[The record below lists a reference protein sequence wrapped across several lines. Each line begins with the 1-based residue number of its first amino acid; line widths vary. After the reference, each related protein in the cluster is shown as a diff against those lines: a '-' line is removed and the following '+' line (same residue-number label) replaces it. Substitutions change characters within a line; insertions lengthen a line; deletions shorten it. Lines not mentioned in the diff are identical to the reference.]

1 MSDIK
6 TRLSEIIADRSKRA
20 EKIGGE
26 LKKWHEIRLQIKGT
40 LDKFRRAEEH
50 NPDLS
55 SDYSSVL
62 DQALRK
68 ISGVIA
74 DYERELARFERKSL
88 CIGIGGQARVGKSTF
103 LQSVTGLGEDQI
115 PTSDKFFTTA
125 IRSRIENSREG
136 VAIADFHSED
146 SFLSDVIHPIC
157 DKLHITKPYSLDE
170 FRKAELSLSPDESRT
185 QENDDLLKRLKDAQS
200 GLDSYKCF
208 LTGKVGE
215 RIELNDLR
223 PYVAY
228 PENGR
233 KAGPYLAVSNL
244 LIRAPFPSTDV
255 TQLEVVDLPG
265 LGEAGIDIAK
275 IQTKGMENICD
286 VTLMMKRPTDTNVEW
301 TRTDSNAL
309 DAMSAAVPL
318 LQDQTKY
325 TIILANV
332 GHADNQRAEAC
343 IQSIRD
349 HLDHRFKCPFKIVS
363 CDAKNRDSIKSNTMP
378 EILNFL
384 AENLPIIDN
393 AIIDGLNRNA
403 SAAYDFIKSDIDR
416 ITKSCSEIGG
426 GSRQGDESFYK
437 DIHNKLAKVLEVI
450 REKMKEKTL
459 KPDTEWENEVDRIH
473 EEVKK
478 WINNGCGYG
487 SENDLNDAII
497 NEIRIHHSQPRD
509 VINGCRTG
517 FREEWEKMDHHFENR
532 IAKMLCDIMDSMK
545 NVLNSFVPERENDEL
560 KSVRKQIMDFADRME
575 SKSDDQEQK
584 MALASLSNTLRR
596 IAKFDLQFRF
606 HLEPM
611 LLAATSLLLPN
622 ELPTT
627 NDVNAAPELLKELN
641 KKLLRA
647 ADDYADGMKKS
658 TSLSGA
664 AIEKKI
670 RLLKQSGI
678 SEIMA
683 KDIAEMLKQSAS
695 SAQSFCPAR
704 IFASV
709 IETFEDAFIRSKESE
724 TAIRAIRYKWKKEI
738 LPTPDEK
745 TRLTNEAVGSLCSLK
760 EKLQ

>member
-6 TRLSEIIADRSKRA
+6 TRLSEIIADRSGRA

-26 LKKWHEIRLQIKGT
+26 VKKWNEIRAQIKET
-40 LDKFRRAEEH
+40 LDKFRRAEKL

-55 SDYSSVL
+55 SEYSSVL

-68 ISGVIA
+68 ISDVIA

-125 IRSRIENSREG
+125 IRSRIENSLEG
-136 VAIADFHSED
+136 VAIADFHSEE

-157 DKLHITKPYSLDE
+157 DKLHIAKPYSLDD
-170 FRKAELSLSPDESRT
+170 FRREELSISPDEPHT

-200 GLDSYKCF
+200 GLDSYKRF
-208 LTGKVGE
+208 LNGKIGE
-215 RIELNDLR
+215 RIELNKLR

-228 PENGR
+228 PENGL
-233 KAGPYLAVSNL
+233 KAGPYLAVKNL

-301 TRTDSNAL
+301 TRIDSNAL

-318 LQDQTKY
+318 LKDQTKY
-325 TIILANV
+325 TVILANV

-343 IQSIRD
+343 IKSIRD
-349 HLDHRFKCPFKIVS
+349 NLKRPFKIVS
-363 CDAKNRDSIKSNTMP
+363 CDAKNRDSIKSDTMP

-403 SAAYDFIKSDIDR
+403 SAARESIKSDIDR
-416 ITKSCSEIGG
+416 IRKACSEICG
-426 GSRQGDESFYK
+426 GSKQGYDFYH
-437 DIHNKLAKVLEVI
+437 DIHYKLAEVLERI
-450 REKMKEKTL
+450 REIMKEKTL
-459 KPDTEWENEVDRIH
+459 KPDTEWENEVNRIH

-478 WINNGCGYG
+478 WIDNGCGYG
-487 SENDLNDAII
+487 SENDLKDAITK
-497 NEIRIHHSQPRD
+497 EIRLKHSQPAD
-509 VINGCRTG
+509 VINGCRTK
-517 FREEWEKMDHHFENR
+517 FREEWEKMDLHLENR
-532 IAKMLCDIMDSMK
+532 IANMLCEIMNSMK
-545 NVLNSFVPERENDEL
+545 NVLNSFVPDRKDDEL
-560 KSVRKQIMDFADRME
+560 SSVRKQILDFADRME
-575 SKSDDQEQK
+575 SRYEYPGEEE
-584 MALASLSNTLRR
+584 ALASLSNTLRR

-611 LLAATSLLLPN
+611 LQAATSLLLAN
-622 ELPTT
+622 ELPIT
-627 NDVNAAPELLKELN
+627 NDVNAAPELFKELN

-658 TSLSGA
+658 TSLAGA

-704 IFASV
+704 IFAAV
-709 IETFEDAFIRSKESE
+709 IETFEDAFIRSKDAEK
-724 TAIRAIRYKWKKEI
+724 AISVIAKKWDKE
-738 LPTPDEK
+738 LRPTPDEK
-745 TRLTNEAVGSLCSLK
+745 TRLTNEATGSLCSLK
-760 EKLQ
+760 I

>member
-26 LKKWHEIRLQIKGT
+26 LKKWKEIRDQIKGT
-40 LDKFRRAEEH
+40 LDKFRRAEGL

-55 SDYSSVL
+55 TYSSLL
-62 DQALRK
+62 DQALSNIR
-68 ISGVIA
+68 GVIA
-74 DYERELARFERKSL
+74 DYERELERFERKSL

-136 VAIADFHSED
+136 VAIADFHSEE

-157 DKLHITKPYSLDE
+157 DKLRIARPYSLDE
-170 FRKAELSLSPDESRT
+170 FRREELSFSPDESHP
-185 QENDDLLKRLKDAQS
+185 QEDHDLLKRLKDAQS
-200 GLDSYKCF
+200 GLDSYKRF
-208 LTGKVGE
+208 LNGKIGE

-233 KAGPYLAVSNL
+233 KAGPYLAVKNL

-275 IQTKGMENICD
+275 MQTKGMENICD
-286 VTLMMKRPTDTNVEW
+286 ITLMMKRPTDTNVEW
-301 TRTDSNAL
+301 TLIDSNAL
-309 DAMSAAVPL
+309 DAMRAAVPL
-318 LQDQTKY
+318 LKDQTKY
-325 TIILANV
+325 TLILANV
-332 GHADNQRAEAC
+332 GHADNERAEAC
-343 IQSIRD
+343 IKSIRD
-349 HLDHRFKCPFKIVS
+349 SVKHKIVS
-363 CDAKNRDSIKSNTMP
+363 CDAKNRDSIKSDTMP

-393 AIIDGLNRNA
+393 AIIEGLNRNA
-403 SAAYDFIKSDIDR
+403 SAARESIKSDIDR
-416 ITKSCSEIGG
+416 IRKDCSEICG
-426 GSRQGDESFYK
+426 GSKQDDYDLRKYIRS
-437 DIHNKLAKVLEVI
+437 KLAEVLEGI

-487 SENDLNDAII
+487 SEDNLKAAIT
-497 NEIRIHHSQPRD
+497 NEIRVQHSQPAD
-509 VINGCRTG
+509 VINGCRTK
-517 FREEWEKMDHHFENR
+517 FREEWEKMDLHLEKR
-532 IAKMLCDIMDSMK
+532 IAEMLFDIMDSMTK
-545 NVLNSFVPERENDEL
+545 VLNSFVPERKSDDL
-560 KSVRKQIMDFADRME
+560 GSVRKQIMDFADKME
-575 SKSDDQEQK
+575 SKPKSPKPGEK
-584 MALASLSNTLRR
+584 EALASLSNTLRR

-611 LLAATSLLLPN
+611 LQAATRLLLAN

-627 NDVNAAPELLKELN
+627 NDVNAAPELFEELK

-647 ADDYADGMKKS
+647 ADDYANGMKS
-658 TSLSGA
+658 TSLSSA

-670 RLLKQSGI
+670 RLLRQSGI
-678 SEIMA
+678 SETMA
-683 KDIAEMLKQSAS
+683 KDIAAMLEQTAS

-709 IETFEDAFIRSKESE
+709 IETFEDAFIRSKDTEK
-724 TAIRAIRYKWKKEI
+724 AISVIAREWHRELI
-738 LPTPDEK
+738 PTDEK
-745 TRLTNEAVGSLCSLK
+745 TRLTDEATDSLYSL
-760 EKLQ
+760 EI

>member
-6 TRLSEIIADRSKRA
+6 TRLSEIIADRSGRA

-26 LKKWHEIRLQIKGT
+26 LKKWKEIRDQIKGT
-40 LDKFRRAEEH
+40 LDKFRRAEGL

-55 SDYSSVL
+55 TYSSLL
-62 DQALRK
+62 DQALSNIRV
-68 ISGVIA
+68 VIA
-74 DYERELARFERKSL
+74 DYERELERFERKSL

-136 VAIADFHSED
+136 VAIADFHSEE
-146 SFLSDVIHPIC
+146 SFLSDVIYPIC
-157 DKLHITKPYSLDE
+157 DKLRIAKPYSLDE

-200 GLDSYKCF
+200 GLDSYKRF
-208 LTGKVGE
+208 LNGKVGE

-228 PENGR
+228 PENGL
-233 KAGPYLAVSNL
+233 KAGPYLAVRNL

-286 VTLMMKRPTDTNVEW
+286 ITLMMKRPTDTNVEW

-318 LQDQTKY
+318 LKDQTKY
-325 TIILANV
+325 TVILANV

-343 IQSIRD
+343 IKSIRD
-349 HLDHRFKCPFKIVS
+349 NLKRPFKIVS
-363 CDAKNRDSIKSNTMP
+363 CDAKNRDSIKSDTMP

-403 SAAYDFIKSDIDR
+403 SAARESIKSDIDR
-416 ITKSCSEIGG
+416 IRKGCSEICG
-426 GSRQGDESFYK
+426 GSKQGYDFYH
-437 DIHNKLAKVLEVI
+437 DIHDKLAEVLEGI
-450 REKMKEKTL
+450 RETMKAKTL
-459 KPDTEWENEVDRIH
+459 KPDMEWENEVDRIR

-487 SENDLNDAII
+487 SENDLKDAITK
-497 NEIRIHHSQPRD
+497 EIRLKHSQPAD
-509 VINGCRTG
+509 VINGCRTK
-517 FREEWEKMDHHFENR
+517 FREEWEKMDLHLEKR
-532 IAKMLCDIMDSMK
+532 IAKMLCDIMNSMK
-545 NVLNSFVPERENDEL
+545 DVLNSFVPERKDNEL
-560 KSVRKQIMDFADRME
+560 SSVRKQIMDFADRMDSRGE
-575 SKSDDQEQK
+575 HGEEE
-584 MALASLSNTLRR
+584 ALASLSNTLRR

-611 LLAATSLLLPN
+611 LQAATRLLLAN

-627 NDVNAAPELLKELN
+627 NDVNAAPELFEELK

-658 TSLSGA
+658 SSLSSA

-683 KDIAEMLKQSAS
+683 KDIAAMLEQTAS

-709 IETFEDAFIRSKESE
+709 IETFEDAFIRSKDAEK
-724 TAIRAIRYKWKKEI
+724 AISVIAREWNNELR
-738 LPTPDEK
+738 PTPDEK
-745 TRLTNEAVGSLCSLK
+745 TRLTNEAIGSLRSLK
-760 EKLQ
+760 I

>member
-6 TRLSEIIADRSKRA
+6 TRLSEIIADRSCRA
-20 EKIGGE
+20 EKISGE
-26 LKKWHEIRLQIKGT
+26 LKKWNEIRLQIKGT

-55 SDYSSVL
+55 SEYSSVL

-74 DYERELARFERKSL
+74 DYERELTRFERKSL

-136 VAIADFHSED
+136 VAIADFHSEE

-157 DKLHITKPYSLDE
+157 DKLHIAKPYSLDE
-170 FRKAELSLSPDESRT
+170 FRREELSISPDESRT

-200 GLDSYKCF
+200 GLDSYKRF
-208 LTGKVGE
+208 LNGKVGE

-228 PENGR
+228 PENGL
-233 KAGPYLAVSNL
+233 KAGPYLAVRNL

-286 VTLMMKRPTDTNVEW
+286 ITLMMKRPTDTNVEW

-318 LQDQTKY
+318 LKDQTKY
-325 TIILANV
+325 TVILANV

-343 IQSIRD
+343 IKSIRD
-349 HLDHRFKCPFKIVS
+349 NLKRPFKIVS
-363 CDAKNRDSIKSNTMP
+363 CDAKNRDSIKSDTMP

-403 SAAYDFIKSDIDR
+403 SAARESIKSDIDR
-416 ITKSCSEIGG
+416 IRKCCSEICG
-426 GSRQGDESFYK
+426 GSKQGYDFYH
-437 DIHNKLAKVLEVI
+437 DIHDKLAEVLEGI
-450 REKMKEKTL
+450 RETMKAKTL
-459 KPDTEWENEVDRIH
+459 KPDMEWENEVDRIR

-487 SENDLNDAII
+487 SENDLKDAITK
-497 NEIRIHHSQPRD
+497 EIRLKHSQPAD
-509 VINGCRTG
+509 VINGCRTK
-517 FREEWEKMDHHFENR
+517 FREEWEKMDLHLEKR
-532 IAKMLCDIMDSMK
+532 IAKMLCDIMNSMK
-545 NVLNSFVPERENDEL
+545 DVLNSFVPERKDNEL
-560 KSVRKQIMDFADRME
+560 SSVRKQIMDFADRMDSRGE
-575 SKSDDQEQK
+575 HGEEE
-584 MALASLSNTLRR
+584 ALASLSNTLRR

-611 LLAATSLLLPN
+611 LQAATRLLLAN

-627 NDVNAAPELLKELN
+627 NDVNAAPELFEELK

-658 TSLSGA
+658 SSLSSA

-683 KDIAEMLKQSAS
+683 KDIAAMLEQTAS

-709 IETFEDAFIRSKESE
+709 IETFEDAFIRSKDTEK
-724 TAIRAIRYKWKKEI
+724 AISVIAREWNNELR
-738 LPTPDEK
+738 PTPDEK
-745 TRLTNEAVGSLCSLK
+745 TRLTNEAIGSLRSLK
-760 EKLQ
+760 I

>member
-6 TRLSEIIADRSKRA
+6 TRLSEIIADRSGRA

-26 LKKWHEIRLQIKGT
+26 VKKWNEIRAQIKGT
-40 LDKFRRAEEH
+40 LDKFRRAEGL

-55 SDYSSVL
+55 SEYSSVL

-136 VAIADFHSED
+136 VAIADFHSEE

-157 DKLHITKPYSLDE
+157 DKLHIAKPYSLDE
-170 FRKAELSLSPDESRT
+170 FRREELSISPDEPRT

-200 GLDSYKCF
+200 GLDSYKRF
-208 LTGKVGE
+208 LNGKIGE
-215 RIELNDLR
+215 RIELNELR

-228 PENGR
+228 PEDGL
-233 KAGPYLAVSNL
+233 KAGPYLAVKNL

-286 VTLMMKRPTDTNVEW
+286 ITLMMKRPTDTNVEW
-301 TRTDSNAL
+301 TLIDSNAL

-318 LQDQTKY
+318 LKDQTKY
-325 TIILANV
+325 TVILANV

-343 IQSIRD
+343 IKSIKDNLKR
-349 HLDHRFKCPFKIVS
+349 PFKIVS
-363 CDAKNRDSIKSNTMP
+363 CDAKNRDSIKSDTMP

-403 SAAYDFIKSDIDR
+403 SAARESIKSDIDR
-416 ITKSCSEIGG
+416 IRKDCSKICG
-426 GSRQGDESFYK
+426 GSKQGYDFRK
-437 DIHNKLAKVLEVI
+437 DIHDNLAEVLEGI
-450 REKMKEKTL
+450 REIMKEKAS
-459 KPDTEWENEVDRIH
+459 KPDTEWENEVDRIR

-478 WINNGCGYG
+478 WIDNGCGYG
-487 SENDLNDAII
+487 SENGLKDAIEK
-497 NEIRIHHSQPRD
+497 EIRRKHSQPAD
-509 VINGCRTG
+509 VINGCRTK
-517 FREEWEKMDHHFENR
+517 FREEWEKMDLHLEKR

-545 NVLNSFVPERENDEL
+545 KVLNSFVPERKSDDL
-560 KSVRKQIMDFADRME
+560 GSVRKQIMDFADRME
-575 SKSDDQEQK
+575 SRCDPGEEE
-584 MALASLSNTLRR
+584 ALASLSNTLRR

-611 LLAATSLLLPN
+611 LQAATRLLLAN

-627 NDVNAAPELLKELN
+627 NDVNAAPELFEELK

-658 TSLSGA
+658 SSLSSA

-683 KDIAEMLKQSAS
+683 KDIAAMLEQTAS

-709 IETFEDAFIRSKESE
+709 IETFEDAFIRSKDAEK
-724 TAIRAIRYKWKKEI
+724 AISVIAREWNNELR
-738 LPTPDEK
+738 PTPDEK
-745 TRLTNEAVGSLCSLK
+745 TRLTNEATGLLCSLK
-760 EKLQ
+760 I

>member
-6 TRLSEIIADRSKRA
+6 TRLSEIIADRSVRA

-136 VAIADFHSED
+136 VAIADFHSEE
-146 SFLSDVIHPIC
+146 SFLSDVIYPIC
-157 DKLHITKPYSLDE
+157 DKLRIAKPYSLDE

-200 GLDSYKCF
+200 GLDSYKRF
-208 LTGKVGE
+208 LNGKVGE

-228 PENGR
+228 PENGL
-233 KAGPYLAVSNL
+233 KAGPYLAVKNL

-286 VTLMMKRPTDTNVEW
+286 ITLMMKRPTDTNVEW

-318 LQDQTKY
+318 LKDQTKY
-325 TIILANV
+325 TVILANV

-343 IQSIRD
+343 IKSIRD
-349 HLDHRFKCPFKIVS
+349 NLKRPFKIVS
-363 CDAKNRDSIKSNTMP
+363 CDAKNRDSIKSDTMP

-403 SAAYDFIKSDIDR
+403 SAARESIKSDIDR
-416 ITKSCSEIGG
+416 IRKGCSEICG
-426 GSRQGDESFYK
+426 GSKQGYDFYH
-437 DIHNKLAKVLEVI
+437 DIHDKLAEVLEGI
-450 REKMKEKTL
+450 RETMKAKTL
-459 KPDTEWENEVDRIH
+459 KPDMEWENEVDRIR

-487 SENDLNDAII
+487 SENDLKDAITK
-497 NEIRIHHSQPRD
+497 EIRLKHSQPAD
-509 VINGCRTG
+509 VINGCRTK
-517 FREEWEKMDHHFENR
+517 FREEWEKMDLHLEKR
-532 IAKMLCDIMDSMK
+532 IAKMLCDIMNSMK
-545 NVLNSFVPERENDEL
+545 DVLNSFVPERKDNEL
-560 KSVRKQIMDFADRME
+560 SSVRKQIMDFADRMDSRGE
-575 SKSDDQEQK
+575 HGEEE
-584 MALASLSNTLRR
+584 ALASLSNTLRR

-611 LLAATSLLLPN
+611 LQAATRLLLAN

-627 NDVNAAPELLKELN
+627 NDVNAAPELFEELK

-658 TSLSGA
+658 SSLSSA

-683 KDIAEMLKQSAS
+683 KDIAAMLEQTAS

-709 IETFEDAFIRSKESE
+709 IETFEDAFIRSKDAEK
-724 TAIRAIRYKWKKEI
+724 AISVIAREWNNELR
-738 LPTPDEK
+738 PTPDEK
-745 TRLTNEAVGSLCSLK
+745 TRLTNEATGSLCSLK
-760 EKLQ
+760 I

>member
-6 TRLSEIIADRSKRA
+6 TRLSEIIADRSVRA
-20 EKIGGE
+20 EKIGVE
-26 LKKWHEIRLQIKGT
+26 LKKWQEIRLQIKGT
-40 LDKFRRAEEH
+40 LDKFRRAEEL

-55 SDYSSVL
+55 SEYSSVL

-68 ISGVIA
+68 INGVIA

-136 VAIADFHSED
+136 VAIADFHSEE
-146 SFLSDVIHPIC
+146 SFLREVIHPIC
-157 DKLHITKPYSLDE
+157 DKLHIAKPYSLDE
-170 FRKAELSLSPDESRT
+170 FRREELSISPDEPQT

-208 LTGKVGE
+208 LNGKCGE

-228 PENGR
+228 PENGL

-286 VTLMMKRPTDTNVEW
+286 ITLMMKRPTDTNVEW
-301 TRTDSNAL
+301 TRIDSNAL

-318 LQDQTKY
+318 LKDQTKY
-325 TIILANV
+325 TVILANV

-343 IQSIRD
+343 IKSIRD
-349 HLDHRFKCPFKIVS
+349 NLKRPFKIVS
-363 CDAKNRDSIKSNTMP
+363 CDAKNRDSIKSDTMP

-403 SAAYDFIKSDIDR
+403 SAARESIKSDIDR
-416 ITKSCSEIGG
+416 IRKGCSKICG
-426 GSRQGDESFYK
+426 GSKQDYYEFYHN
-437 DIHNKLAKVLEVI
+437 IHHKLAEVLEKI
-450 REKMKEKTL
+450 REIMKAKTL
-459 KPDTEWENEVDRIH
+459 KPDMEWENEVDRIR

-487 SENDLNDAII
+487 SENALKDAITK
-497 NEIRIHHSQPRD
+497 EIRLKHSQPAD
-509 VINGCRTG
+509 VINGCRTK
-517 FREEWEKMDHHFENR
+517 FREEWEKMDLHLENR

-545 NVLNSFVPERENDEL
+545 DVLNSFVPERKSNDL
-560 KSVRKQIMDFADRME
+560 GSVRKQIMDFADRME
-575 SKSDDQEQK
+575 SRPIYKEPGEEE
-584 MALASLSNTLRR
+584 ALASLSNTLRR

-611 LLAATSLLLPN
+611 LQAATRLLLAN

-627 NDVNAAPELLKELN
+627 NDVNAAPKLFEELK
-641 KKLLRA
+641 KKLLCA

-658 TSLSGA
+658 SSLSSA

-670 RLLKQSGI
+670 RLIKQSGI
-678 SEIMA
+678 SETMA
-683 KDIAEMLKQSAS
+683 KDIAAMLEQTAS
-695 SAQSFCPAR
+695 SAQSFCPVR

-709 IETFEDAFIRSKESE
+709 IETFEDAFIRSKDAEK
-724 TAIRAIRYKWKKEI
+724 AISVIAREWENELR
-738 LPTPDEK
+738 PTPDEK
-745 TRLTNEAVGSLCSLK
+745 TRLMNEATGSLCSLK
-760 EKLQ
+760 I

>member
-6 TRLSEIIADRSKRA
+6 TRLSEIIADRSGRA
-20 EKIGGE
+20 EKISEE
-26 LKKWHEIRLQIKGT
+26 LKKWKEIRDQIKGT
-40 LDKFRRAEEH
+40 LDKFRRAEGL

-55 SDYSSVL
+55 TYSSLL
-62 DQALRK
+62 DQALSNIR
-68 ISGVIA
+68 GVIA
-74 DYERELARFERKSL
+74 DYERELERFERKSL

-136 VAIADFHSED
+136 VAIADFHSEE
-146 SFLSDVIHPIC
+146 SFLSDVIYPIC
-157 DKLHITKPYSLDE
+157 DKLHIARPYSLDE

-200 GLDSYKCF
+200 GLDSYKRF
-208 LTGKVGE
+208 LNGKVRE

-228 PENGR
+228 PENGL
-233 KAGPYLAVSNL
+233 KAGPYLAVKNL
-244 LIRAPFPSTDV
+244 LIKAPFPSTDV

-301 TRTDSNAL
+301 TRIDSNAL

-318 LQDQTKY
+318 LKDQTKY
-325 TIILANV
+325 TVILANV
-332 GHADNQRAEAC
+332 GHADDQRAEAC
-343 IQSIRD
+343 IKSIRD
-349 HLDHRFKCPFKIVS
+349 NLKRPFKIVS
-363 CDAKNRDSIKSNTMP
+363 CDAKDRNSIKSDTMP

-393 AIIDGLNRNA
+393 AIIDGLNRKA
-403 SAAYDFIKSDIDR
+403 SAARESIKSDIDR
-416 ITKSCSEIGG
+416 IRKDCSKIYG
-426 GSRQGDESFYK
+426 GSKQDYYEFYHN
-437 DIHNKLAKVLEVI
+437 IHRKLAKVLEGI
-450 REKMKEKTL
+450 REIMKEKTS
-459 KPDTEWENEVDRIH
+459 KPDTEWENEVDRIR

-478 WINNGCGYG
+478 WINNGCGYS
-487 SENDLNDAII
+487 SENNLKDAITE
-497 NEIRIHHSQPRD
+497 EIRLKHSQPAD
-509 VINGCRTG
+509 VINGCRTK
-517 FREEWEKMDHHFENR
+517 FREEWEKMDLHLEKR

-545 NVLNSFVPERENDEL
+545 DVLNSFVPERKDNAL
-560 KSVRKQIMDFADRME
+560 SSVRKQIMDFADSME
-575 SKSDDQEQK
+575 SRCDPGEEE
-584 MALASLSNTLRR
+584 ALASLSNTLRR

-611 LLAATSLLLPN
+611 LQVATRLLLAN

-627 NDVNAAPELLKELN
+627 NDVNAAPELFEELK

-658 TSLSGA
+658 SSLSSA

-670 RLLKQSGI
+670 RLIKQSGI
-678 SEIMA
+678 SETMA
-683 KDIAEMLKQSAS
+683 KDIAAMLEQTAS

-709 IETFEDAFIRSKESE
+709 IETFEDAFIRSKDAEK
-724 TAIRAIRYKWKKEI
+724 AISVIAREWENELR
-738 LPTPDEK
+738 PTPDEK
-745 TRLTNEAVGSLCSLK
+745 TRLMNEATGSLCSLK
-760 EKLQ
+760 I

>member
-6 TRLSEIIADRSKRA
+6 TRLSEIIADRSVRA

-40 LDKFRRAEEH
+40 LDKFRRAEKH
-50 NPDLS
+50 NPDIS
-55 SDYSSVL
+55 SEYSSVL

-157 DKLHITKPYSLDE
+157 DKLDIAKPYSLDE
-170 FRKAELSLSPDESRT
+170 FRREELSISPNKPQT

-200 GLDSYKCF
+200 GLDSYKRF
-208 LTGKVGE
+208 LTGKCGE

-301 TRTDSNAL
+301 TRIDSNAL

-318 LQDQTKY
+318 LKDQTKY
-325 TIILANV
+325 TVILANV
-332 GHADNQRAEAC
+332 GHADSQRAEAC
-343 IQSIRD
+343 IKSIRD
-349 HLDHRFKCPFKIVS
+349 NLKRPFKIVS
-363 CDAKNRDSIKSNTMP
+363 CDAKNRDSIKSDTMP

-403 SAAYDFIKSDIDR
+403 SAARESIKSDIDR
-416 ITKSCSEIGG
+416 IRKGCSEIGG
-426 GSRQGDESFYK
+426 GSKQGYDFVH
-437 DIHNKLAKVLEVI
+437 DIRNKLAQVLEGI
-450 REKMKEKTL
+450 REIMKEKTL
-459 KPDTEWENEVDRIH
+459 KPDMEWENEVDRIH

-487 SENDLNDAII
+487 SENDLNDAIT
-497 NEIRIHHSQPRD
+497 NEIRLKHSQPAD
-509 VINGCRTG
+509 VINGCRTK
-517 FREEWEKMDHHFENR
+517 FREEWEKMDLHLEKR
-532 IAKMLCDIMDSMK
+532 IAKMLCDILDSMK

-560 KSVRKQIMDFADRME
+560 KSVRKQIVDFADRM
-575 SKSDDQEQK
+575 KSRYEYPDEEE
-584 MALASLSNTLRR
+584 ALASLSNTLRR

-611 LLAATSLLLPN
+611 LQAATSLLLAN
-622 ELPTT
+622 ELPIT

-658 TSLSGA
+658 TSLAGA

-704 IFASV
+704 IFAAV
-709 IETFEDAFIRSKESE
+709 IETFEDAFIRSKDAEK
-724 TAIRAIRYKWKKEI
+724 AISVIAKEWENE
-738 LPTPDEK
+738 LRPTPDEK
-745 TRLTNEAVGSLCSLK
+745 TRLTNEARGSLCSLK
-760 EKLQ
+760 I

>member
-6 TRLSEIIADRSKRA
+6 TRLSEIIADRSARA

-136 VAIADFHSED
+136 VAIADFHSEE
-146 SFLSDVIHPIC
+146 SFLREVIHPIC
-157 DKLHITKPYSLDE
+157 DKLHIAKPYSLDE
-170 FRKAELSLSPDESRT
+170 FRREELSISPDEPQT
-185 QENDDLLKRLKDAQS
+185 QENDDLLKRLKDAQE

-208 LTGKVGE
+208 LNGKCGE

-301 TRTDSNAL
+301 TRIDSNAL

-318 LQDQTKY
+318 LKDQTKY

-343 IQSIRD
+343 IKSIKDNLKR
-349 HLDHRFKCPFKIVS
+349 PFKIVS
-363 CDAKNRDSIKSNTMP
+363 CDAKNRDSIKSDTMP

-403 SAAYDFIKSDIDR
+403 LAARESIKSDIDR
-416 ITKSCSEIGG
+416 IRKGCSEICG
-426 GSRQGDESFYK
+426 GSKQGYDFVH
-437 DIHNKLAKVLEVI
+437 DIRNKLAQVLEGI
-450 REKMKEKTL
+450 REIMKEKTL
-459 KPDTEWENEVDRIH
+459 KPDMEWENEVDRIH

-487 SENDLNDAII
+487 SENDLNDAIT
-497 NEIRIHHSQPRD
+497 NEIRLKHSQPAD
-509 VINGCRTG
+509 VINGCRTK
-517 FREEWEKMDHHFENR
+517 FREEWEKMDLHLEKR

-545 NVLNSFVPERENDEL
+545 NVLNSFVPERENNEL

-575 SKSDDQEQK
+575 SRYEYPDEEE
-584 MALASLSNTLRR
+584 ALASLSNSLRR

-611 LLAATSLLLPN
+611 LQAATSLLLAN
-622 ELPTT
+622 ELPIT

-704 IFASV
+704 IFAAV
-709 IETFEDAFIRSKESE
+709 IETFEDAFIRSKDAEK
-724 TAIRAIRYKWKKEI
+724 AISVIAREWNNELR
-738 LPTPDEK
+738 PTPDEK
-745 TRLTNEAVGSLCSLK
+745 TRLTNEARGSLCSLK
-760 EKLQ
+760 I

>member
-1 MSDIK
+1 MSNIK
-6 TRLSEIIADRSKRA
+6 TRLSEIIADRSGRA

-26 LKKWHEIRLQIKGT
+26 LKKWNEIRLQIKET
-40 LDKFRRAEEH
+40 LDKFRRAERL
-50 NPDLS
+50 NPNLS
-55 SDYSSVL
+55 SEYSSVL

-125 IRSRIENSREG
+125 IRSRIENSREE
-136 VAIADFHSED
+136 VAIADFHSEE

-157 DKLHITKPYSLDE
+157 DKLRIARPYSLDE
-170 FRKAELSLSPDESRT
+170 FRREELSISPDGPHT
-185 QENDDLLKRLKDAQS
+185 QENDDLLKRLKDAQT

-208 LTGKVGE
+208 LNGKVGE

-228 PENGR
+228 PENGL
-233 KAGPYLAVSNL
+233 KAGPYLAVRNL
-244 LIRAPFPSTDV
+244 LIRSTFPSTDV

-286 VTLMMKRPTDTNVEW
+286 ITLMMKRPTDTNVEW
-301 TRTDSNAL
+301 TLIDSNAL
-309 DAMSAAVPL
+309 DAMSEAVPL
-318 LQDQTKY
+318 LKDQTKY
-325 TIILANV
+325 TLILANV
-332 GHADNQRAEAC
+332 GHADNERAEAC
-343 IQSIRD
+343 LKSIRSN
-349 HLDHRFKCPFKIVS
+349 LKRPFKIVS
-363 CDAKNRDSIKSNTMP
+363 CDAKDRDSIKSDTMP

-403 SAAYDFIKSDIDR
+403 SAARESIKSDIDR
-416 ITKSCSEIGG
+416 IRKGCSEICGG
-426 GSRQGDESFYK
+426 FKQGYDFYH
-437 DIHNKLAKVLEVI
+437 DIHDKLAEVLEGI
-450 REKMKEKTL
+450 REIMKEKTL
-459 KPDTEWENEVDRIH
+459 KPDTEWENEVDRIR

-478 WINNGCGYG
+478 WIDNGCGYG
-487 SENDLNDAII
+487 SENDLKDAII
-497 NEIRIHHSQPRD
+497 KEIRLKHSQPAD
-509 VINGCRTG
+509 VINGCRTK
-517 FREEWEKMDHHFENR
+517 FREEWEKMDLHLEKR
-532 IAKMLCDIMDSMK
+532 IAKMLCDIMNSMK
-545 NVLNSFVPERENDEL
+545 DVLNSFVPERKDNEL
-560 KSVRKQIMDFADRME
+560 SSVRKQIVDFADRME
-575 SKSDDQEQK
+575 SRCEPGEEE
-584 MALASLSNTLRR
+584 ALASLSNTLRR

-611 LLAATSLLLPN
+611 LQAATRLLLAN

-627 NDVNAAPELLKELN
+627 NDVNAAQELFEELK

-658 TSLSGA
+658 SSLSSA

-670 RLLKQSGI
+670 RLIKQSGI
-678 SEIMA
+678 SETMA
-683 KDIAEMLKQSAS
+683 KDIAAMLEQTAS

-709 IETFEDAFIRSKESE
+709 IETFEDAFIRSKDAEK
-724 TAIRAIRYKWKKEI
+724 AISVIAREWENELR
-738 LPTPDEK
+738 PTPDEK
-745 TRLTNEAVGSLCSLK
+745 TRLTNEAIGSLRSLK
-760 EKLQ
+760 I

>member
-6 TRLSEIIADRSKRA
+6 TRLSEIIADRSRRA
-20 EKIGGE
+20 EKIGEE
-26 LKKWHEIRLQIKGT
+26 LKKWQEIRPQIQET
-40 LDKFRRAEEH
+40 LDKFRRAEKH
-50 NPDLS
+50 NPDIS
-55 SDYSSVL
+55 SEYSSVL

-136 VAIADFHSED
+136 VAIADFHSEE

-157 DKLHITKPYSLDE
+157 DKLRIARPYSLDE
-170 FRKAELSLSPDESRT
+170 FRREELSFSPDESHP
-185 QENDDLLKRLKDAQS
+185 QEDHDLLKRLKDAQS
-200 GLDSYKCF
+200 GLDSYKRF
-208 LTGKVGE
+208 LNGKIGE

-228 PENGR
+228 PENGL
-233 KAGPYLAVSNL
+233 KAGPYLAVKNL

-275 IQTKGMENICD
+275 MQTKGMENICD
-286 VTLMMKRPTDTNVEW
+286 ITLMMKRPTDTNVEW
-301 TRTDSNAL
+301 TLIDSNAL
-309 DAMSAAVPL
+309 DAMRAAVPL
-318 LQDQTKY
+318 LKDQTKY
-325 TIILANV
+325 TLILANV
-332 GHADNQRAEAC
+332 GHADNERAEAC
-343 IQSIRD
+343 IKSIRD
-349 HLDHRFKCPFKIVS
+349 SVKHKIVS
-363 CDAKNRDSIKSNTMP
+363 CDAKNRDSIKSDTMP

-393 AIIDGLNRNA
+393 AIIEGLNRNA
-403 SAAYDFIKSDIDR
+403 SAARESIKSDIDR
-416 ITKSCSEIGG
+416 IRKDCSEICG
-426 GSRQGDESFYK
+426 GSKQDDYDLRKYIRS
-437 DIHNKLAKVLEVI
+437 KLAEVLERI
-450 REKMKEKTL
+450 SEKMKEKTL
-459 KPDTEWENEVDRIH
+459 KPDTEWEKEVDRIR

-487 SENDLNDAII
+487 SEDNLKAAIT
-497 NEIRIHHSQPRD
+497 NEIRVQHSQPAD
-509 VINGCRTG
+509 VINGCRTK
-517 FREEWEKMDHHFENR
+517 FREEWEKMDLHLEKR
-532 IAKMLCDIMDSMK
+532 IAEMLFDIMDSMTK
-545 NVLNSFVPERENDEL
+545 VLNSFVPERKSDDL
-560 KSVRKQIMDFADRME
+560 GSVRKQIMDFADKME
-575 SKSDDQEQK
+575 SKPKNPKPGEK
-584 MALASLSNTLRR
+584 EALASLSNTLRR

-611 LLAATSLLLPN
+611 LQAATRLLLAN

-627 NDVNAAPELLKELN
+627 NDVNAAPELFEELK

-647 ADDYADGMKKS
+647 ADDYANGMKS
-658 TSLSGA
+658 TSLSSA

-678 SEIMA
+678 SETMA
-683 KDIAEMLKQSAS
+683 KDIAAMLEQTAS

-709 IETFEDAFIRSKESE
+709 IETFEDAFIRSKDTEK
-724 TAIRAIRYKWKKEI
+724 AISVIAREWHRELI
-738 LPTPDEK
+738 PTDEK
-745 TRLTNEAVGSLCSLK
+745 TRLTDEATDSLYSL
-760 EKLQ
+760 EI

>member
-6 TRLSEIIADRSKRA
+6 TRLSEIIADRSVRA

-136 VAIADFHSED
+136 VAIADFHSEE
-146 SFLSDVIHPIC
+146 SFLREVIHPIC
-157 DKLHITKPYSLDE
+157 DKLHIAKPYSLDE
-170 FRKAELSLSPDESRT
+170 FRREELSISPDEPQT
-185 QENDDLLKRLKDAQS
+185 QENDDLLKRLKDAQE

-208 LTGKVGE
+208 LNGKCGE

-228 PENGR
+228 PENGL

-286 VTLMMKRPTDTNVEW
+286 ITLMMKRPTDTNVEW
-301 TRTDSNAL
+301 TRIDSNAL

-318 LQDQTKY
+318 LKDQTKY
-325 TIILANV
+325 TVILANV
-332 GHADNQRAEAC
+332 GHADNERAEAC
-343 IQSIRD
+343 IKSIRD
-349 HLDHRFKCPFKIVS
+349 SVKQRPFKIVS
-363 CDAKNRDSIKSNTMP
+363 CDAKNRDSIKSDTMP

-403 SAAYDFIKSDIDR
+403 SAARESIKSDIDR
-416 ITKSCSEIGG
+416 IRKDCSKICGA
-426 GSRQGDESFYK
+426 SKQGYDFRK
-437 DIHNKLAKVLEVI
+437 DIHDNLAEVLEGI
-450 REKMKEKTL
+450 REIMKEKAS
-459 KPDTEWENEVDRIH
+459 KPDTEWEKEVDRIR

-478 WINNGCGYG
+478 WIDNGCGYG
-487 SENDLNDAII
+487 SENGLKDAIEK
-497 NEIRIHHSQPRD
+497 EIRRRHSQPAD
-509 VINGCRTG
+509 VINGCRTK
-517 FREEWEKMDHHFENR
+517 FREEWEKMDLHLEKR

-545 NVLNSFVPERENDEL
+545 KVLNSFVPERKDDGL
-560 KSVRKQIMDFADRME
+560 SSVRKQIMDFADIME
-575 SKSDDQEQK
+575 SRPKDPEPGEK
-584 MALASLSNTLRR
+584 EALTSLSNTLRR

-611 LLAATSLLLPN
+611 LQAATRLLLAN

-627 NDVNAAPELLKELN
+627 NDVNAAPELIKELK
-641 KKLLRA
+641 KKLLHA
-647 ADDYADGMKKS
+647 ADDYADGMKS
-658 TSLSGA
+658 TSLSSA

-670 RLLKQSGI
+670 RLLRQSGI
-678 SEIMA
+678 SETMA
-683 KDIAEMLKQSAS
+683 KDIAAMLEQAAS

-709 IETFEDAFIRSKESE
+709 METFEDAFIRSKDTEK
-724 TAIRAIRYKWKKEI
+724 AIDIIASCWHDELI
-738 LPTPDEK
+738 PTPDEK
-745 TRLTNEAVGSLCSLK
+745 TRLTNEAIGSLRSLK
-760 EKLQ
+760 I